1 MAFLAPFAAPAL
13 GTLASA
19 GFGIAKNIFSNIGK
33 KAKFDELKDKAID
46 KVAGAVHDI
55 GDAVISNGNIRQD
68 YSDKLINFAQRTKAY
83 FTGDKE
89 LAKQA
94 AKDGERIQVLS
105 KADWLTE
112 MATQKLE
119 GSDALKDL
127 LKGDVRDFM
136 DDLVKARQELEEN
149 GETPT
154 YKNMIKKIDF
164 HKGTAAAKDAIRML
178 GAQHGDDTDGAA
190 NFISPLI
197 DQLTKIAGIDN
208 PIALGIISAVELFAS
223 SKWIRNSVMPILS
236 GIGKGVKRLWNRL
249 TGKKKKA
256 EKNPQFNQGV
266 IAVNEEAFN
275 KQRVEDQIIEEM
287 YRKMKARQMDQLPIH
302 EKMAK
307 MGTFTDKTDPQA

>member
-13 GTLASA
+13 TTLASA
-19 GFGIAKNIFSNIGK
+19 GFGIAKDIFSNIGK

-46 KVAGAVHDI
+46 KAAGVVHEI

-68 YSDKLINFAQRTKAY
+68 YSDKLVNFAQRTKAY

-112 MATQKLE
+112 KATQHLE
-119 GSDALKDL
+119 GSEALKDL

-197 DQLTKIAGIDN
+197 DQLTTIAGIDN

-275 KQRVEDQIIEEM
+275 KQRAEDKIIEEM
-287 YRKMKARQMDQLPIH
+287 YQKMKARQMDQLPIH

>member
-178 GAQHGDDTDGAA
+178 GAQHGDYTDGAA

-197 DQLTKIAGIDN
+197 DQLTTIAGIDN
-208 PIALGIISAVELFAS
+208 PIALGIISAVELFAT
-223 SKWIRNSVMPILS
+223 SKWIRNGVMPILN

>member
-68 YSDKLINFAQRTKAY
+68 YSDKLVNFAQRTKAY

-197 DQLTKIAGIDN
+197 DQLTTIAGIDN
-208 PIALGIISAVELFAS
+208 PIALGIISAVELFAT
-223 SKWIRNSVMPILS
+223 SKWIRNGVMPILN

-256 EKNPQFNQGV
+256 EKNPQFNKGV

-275 KQRVEDQIIEEM
+275 KQRAEDQIIEEM

>member
-68 YSDKLINFAQRTKAY
+68 YSDKLVNFAQRTKAY

-197 DQLTKIAGIDN
+197 DQLTTIAGIDN
-208 PIALGIISAVELFAS
+208 PIALGIISAVELFAT
-223 SKWIRNSVMPILS
+223 SKWIRNGVMPILN

>member
-197 DQLTKIAGIDN
+197 DQLTTIAGIDN
-208 PIALGIISAVELFAS
+208 PIALGIISAVELFAT
-223 SKWIRNSVMPILS
+223 SKWIRNSVMPILN

>member
-197 DQLTKIAGIDN
+197 DQLTTIAGIDN
-208 PIALGIISAVELFAS
+208 PIALGIISAVELFAT
-223 SKWIRNSVMPILS
+223 SKWIRNGVMPILN

-256 EKNPQFNQGV
+256 EKNPQFNKGV

-275 KQRVEDQIIEEM
+275 KQRAEDQIIEEM
-287 YRKMKARQMDQLPIH
+287 YRKMKARQMDQLPLA

>member
-55 GDAVISNGNIRQD
+55 GDAIISNGNIRQD
-68 YSDKLINFAQRTKAY
+68 YSDKLINAAQRTKAY

-197 DQLTKIAGIDN
+197 DQLTTIAGIDN

-223 SKWIRNSVMPILS
+223 SKWIRNSVMPILN

>member
-197 DQLTKIAGIDN
+197 DQLTTIAGIDN

-223 SKWIRNSVMPILS
+223 SKWIRNSVMPILN

-307 MGTFTDKTDPQA
+307 MGTFTDKTDPQT

>member
-1 MAFLAPFAAPAL
+1 MGFLLPLAGPAL

-19 GFGIAKNIFSNIGK
+19 GIGIAKDIFSNIGK

-68 YSDKLINFAQRTKAY
+68 YSDKLVNFAQRTKAY

-119 GSDALKDL
+119 GSEALKDL

-197 DQLTKIAGIDN
+197 DQLTTIAGIDN
-208 PIALGIISAVELFAS
+208 PIALGIISAVELFAT
-223 SKWIRNSVMPILS
+223 SKWIRNGVMPILN

-256 EKNPQFNQGV
+256 EKNPQFNKGV

-275 KQRVEDQIIEEM
+275 KQRAEDQIIEEM
-287 YRKMKARQMDQLPIH
+287 YRKMKARQMDQLPLA

>member
-68 YSDKLINFAQRTKAY
+68 YSDKLVNFAQRTKAY

-197 DQLTKIAGIDN
+197 DQLTTIAGIDN
-208 PIALGIISAVELFAS
+208 PIALGIISAVELFATS
-223 SKWIRNSVMPILS
+223 
-236 GIGKGVKRLWNRL
+236 
-249 TGKKKKA
+249 
-256 EKNPQFNQGV
+256 FNITV
-266 IAVNEEAFN
+266 VLYISFFN
-275 KQRVEDQIIEEM
+275 IDNCPSELESIFKS
-287 YRKMKARQMDQLPIH
+287 
-302 EKMAK
+302 
-307 MGTFTDKTDPQA
+307 

>member
-68 YSDKLINFAQRTKAY
+68 YSDKLVNFAQRTKAY

-223 SKWIRNSVMPILS
+223 SKWIRNSVMPILN

>member
-1 MAFLAPFAAPAL
+1 MGFLLPLAGPAL

-19 GFGIAKNIFSNIGK
+19 GLGIAKDLFSNIGK

-68 YSDKLINFAQRTKAY
+68 YSDKLVNFAQRTKAY

-197 DQLTKIAGIDN
+197 DQLTTIAGIDN
-208 PIALGIISAVELFAS
+208 PIALGIISAVELFAT
-223 SKWIRNSVMPILS
+223 SKWIRNGVMPILN

-256 EKNPQFNQGV
+256 EKNPQFNKGV

-275 KQRVEDQIIEEM
+275 KQRAEDQIIEEM

>member
-68 YSDKLINFAQRTKAY
+68 YSDKLVNFAQRTKAY

-197 DQLTKIAGIDN
+197 DQLTTIAGIDN
-208 PIALGIISAVELFAS
+208 PIALGIISAVELFAT
-223 SKWIRNSVMPILS
+223 SKWIRNGVMPILN

-275 KQRVEDQIIEEM
+275 KQRAEDQIIEEM

>member
-1 MAFLAPFAAPAL
+1 
-13 GTLASA
+13 
-19 GFGIAKNIFSNIGK
+19 
-33 KAKFDELKDKAID
+33 
-46 KVAGAVHDI
+46 
-55 GDAVISNGNIRQD
+55 
-68 YSDKLINFAQRTKAY
+68 
-83 FTGDKE
+83 
-89 LAKQA
+89 
-94 AKDGERIQVLS
+94 
-105 KADWLTE
+105 

-197 DQLTKIAGIDN
+197 DQLTTIAGIDN

-223 SKWIRNSVMPILS
+223 SKWIRNSVMPILN

>member
-68 YSDKLINFAQRTKAY
+68 YSDKLVNFAQRTKAY

-197 DQLTKIAGIDN
+197 DQLTTIAGIDN

-275 KQRVEDQIIEEM
+275 KQRAEDKIIEEM
-287 YRKMKARQMDQLPIH
+287 YQKMKARQMDQLPIH

>member
-46 KVAGAVHDI
+46 KVSGAVHDI
-55 GDAVISNGNIRQD
+55 GDAIISNGNIRQD
-68 YSDKLINFAQRTKAY
+68 YSDKLINAAQRTKAY

-197 DQLTKIAGIDN
+197 DQLTTIAGIDN

-223 SKWIRNSVMPILS
+223 SKWIRNSVMPILN

>member
-68 YSDKLINFAQRTKAY
+68 YSDKLVNFAQRTKAY

-197 DQLTKIAGIDN
+197 DQLTTIAGIDN
-208 PIALGIISAVELFAS
+208 PIALGIISAVELFAT
-223 SKWIRNSVMPILS
+223 SKWIRNGVMPILN

-287 YRKMKARQMDQLPIH
+287 YRKMKARQMDQLPLH

>member
-68 YSDKLINFAQRTKAY
+68 YSDKLVNFAQRTKAY

-197 DQLTKIAGIDN
+197 DQLTTIAGIDN
-208 PIALGIISAVELFAS
+208 PIALGIISAVELFAT
-223 SKWIRNSVMPILS
+223 SKWIRNGVMPILN

-275 KQRVEDQIIEEM
+275 KQRAEDQIIEEM
-287 YRKMKARQMDQLPIH
+287 YRKMKARQMDQLPLA

>member
-1 MAFLAPFAAPAL
+1 M

-19 GFGIAKNIFSNIGK
+19 GLGIAKDLFSNIGK

-46 KVAGAVHDI
+46 KVGGVVHEI

-68 YSDKLINFAQRTKAY
+68 YSDKLVNFAQRTKAY

-197 DQLTKIAGIDN
+197 DQLTTIAGIDN
-208 PIALGIISAVELFAS
+208 PIALGIISAVELFAT
-223 SKWIRNSVMPILS
+223 SKWIRNGVMPILN

-256 EKNPQFNQGV
+256 EKNPQFNKGV

-275 KQRVEDQIIEEM
+275 KQRAEDQIIEEM

>member
-68 YSDKLINFAQRTKAY
+68 YSDKLVNFAQRTKAY

-197 DQLTKIAGIDN
+197 DQLTTIAGIDN
-208 PIALGIISAVELFAS
+208 PIALGIISAVELFAT
-223 SKWIRNSVMPILS
+223 SKWIRNGVMPILN

-256 EKNPQFNQGV
+256 EKNPQFNKGV

-275 KQRVEDQIIEEM
+275 KQRAEDQIIEEM

-307 MGTFTDKTDPQA
+307 MGTFTDKTDPQT

>member
-68 YSDKLINFAQRTKAY
+68 YSDKLVNFAQRTKAY

-197 DQLTKIAGIDN
+197 DQLTTIAGIDN

-223 SKWIRNSVMPILS
+223 SKWIRNSVMPILN

>member
-68 YSDKLINFAQRTKAY
+68 YSDKLVNFAQRTKAY

-197 DQLTKIAGIDN
+197 DQLTTIAGIDN
-208 PIALGIISAVELFAS
+208 PIALGIISAVELFAT
-223 SKWIRNSVMPILS
+223 SKWIRNGVMPILN

-266 IAVNEEAFN
+266 VAVNEEAFN

>member
-1 MAFLAPFAAPAL
+1 MGFLLPLAGPAL

-19 GFGIAKNIFSNIGK
+19 GIGIAKDIFSNIGK

-68 YSDKLINFAQRTKAY
+68 YSDKLVNFAQRTKAY

-197 DQLTKIAGIDN
+197 DQLTTIAGIDN
-208 PIALGIISAVELFAS
+208 PIALGIISAVELFAT
-223 SKWIRNSVMPILS
+223 SKWIRNGVMPILN

-287 YRKMKARQMDQLPIH
+287 YRKMKARQMDQLPLH

>member
-68 YSDKLINFAQRTKAY
+68 YSDKLVNFAQRTKAY

-223 SKWIRNSVMPILS
+223 SKWIRNSVMPILN

-275 KQRVEDQIIEEM
+275 KQRVTSRRPN
-287 YRKMKARQMDQLPIH
+287 Y
-302 EKMAK
+302 
-307 MGTFTDKTDPQA
+307 

>member
-68 YSDKLINFAQRTKAY
+68 YSDKLVNFAQRTKAY

-197 DQLTKIAGIDN
+197 DQLTTIAGIDN
-208 PIALGIISAVELFAS
+208 PIALGIISAVELFAT
-223 SKWIRNSVMPILS
+223 SKWIRNGVMPILN

-256 EKNPQFNQGV
+256 EKNPQFNKGV

-275 KQRVEDQIIEEM
+275 KQRAEDQIIEEM
-287 YRKMKARQMDQLPIH
+287 YRKMKARQMDQLPLH

>member
-68 YSDKLINFAQRTKAY
+68 YSDKLVNFAQRTKAY

-112 MATQKLE
+112 KATQQLE
-119 GSDALKDL
+119 GSEDLKNL

-197 DQLTKIAGIDN
+197 DQLTTIAGIDN
-208 PIALGIISAVELFAS
+208 PIALGIISAVELFAT
-223 SKWIRNSVMPILS
+223 SKWIRNGVMPILN

-256 EKNPQFNQGV
+256 EKNPQFNKGV

-275 KQRVEDQIIEEM
+275 KQRAEDQIIEEM

>member
-68 YSDKLINFAQRTKAY
+68 YSDKLVNFAQRTKAY

-197 DQLTKIAGIDN
+197 DQLTTIAGIDN
-208 PIALGIISAVELFAS
+208 PIALGIISAVELFAT
-223 SKWIRNSVMPILS
+223 SKWIRNGVMPILN

-275 KQRVEDQIIEEM
+275 KQRAEDQIIEEM

-307 MGTFTDKTDPQA
+307 MGTFTDKTDPQT

>member
-1 MAFLAPFAAPAL
+1 MGFLLPLAGPAL

-19 GFGIAKNIFSNIGK
+19 GIGIAKDIFSNIGK

-68 YSDKLINFAQRTKAY
+68 YSDKLVNFAQRTKAY

-197 DQLTKIAGIDN
+197 DQLTTIAGIDN

-223 SKWIRNSVMPILS
+223 SKWIRNSVMPILN

>member
-46 KVAGAVHDI
+46 KAAGVVHDI

-68 YSDKLINFAQRTKAY
+68 YSDKLVNFAQRTKAY

-197 DQLTKIAGIDN
+197 DQLTTIAGIDN

-275 KQRVEDQIIEEM
+275 KQRAEDQIIEEM

>member
-68 YSDKLINFAQRTKAY
+68 YSDKLVNFAQRTKAY

-197 DQLTKIAGIDN
+197 DQLTTIAGIDN
-208 PIALGIISAVELFAS
+208 PIALGIISAVELFAT
-223 SKWIRNSVMPILS
+223 SKWIRNGVMPILS

-256 EKNPQFNQGV
+256 EKNPQFNKGV

-275 KQRVEDQIIEEM
+275 KQRAEDQIIEEM
-287 YRKMKARQMDQLPIH
+287 YRKMKARQMDQLPLA

>member
-68 YSDKLINFAQRTKAY
+68 YSDKLVNFAQRTKAY

-197 DQLTKIAGIDN
+197 DQLTTIAGIDN
-208 PIALGIISAVELFAS
+208 PIALGIISAVELFAT
-223 SKWIRNSVMPILS
+223 SKWIRNGVMPILN

-249 TGKKKKA
+249 TGKKKVL
-256 EKNPQFNQGV
+256 NRFS
-266 IAVNEEAFN
+266 
-275 KQRVEDQIIEEM
+275 
-287 YRKMKARQMDQLPIH
+287 
-302 EKMAK
+302 
-307 MGTFTDKTDPQA
+307 PQAFRSICPRRTVMEFPAVSCAIDELRKQSRSLTCIRVSNCFGLFPVQKPHS

>member
-1 MAFLAPFAAPAL
+1 MGFLLPLAGPAL

-19 GFGIAKNIFSNIGK
+19 GFGIAKDIFSNIGK

-68 YSDKLINFAQRTKAY
+68 YSDKLVNFAQRTKAY

-197 DQLTKIAGIDN
+197 DQLTTIAGIDN